1 MTKEDKKLFDV
12 TPLKFNQ
19 LSLPGYIGTYK
30 EEETEA
36 QKTARREKELSTSII
51 GVDLFK
57 SSVKV
62 TVPLVVEEEIE
73 RNAKRIEYIEEIR
86 EKAKRNPIHDNRFPE
101 GNTPVRD
108 VQRLIDD
115 IEHITSMYVNE
126 PITESIIQSMHWQL
140 NGIFDRFVNDRD
152 SYIMYI

>member
-1 MTKEDKKLFDV
+1 MKHGQIEITTLVKL
-12 TPLKFNQ
+12 PSI
-19 LSLPGYIGTYK
+19 SLPGYIGTYK

-115 IEHITSMYVNE
+115 IEHISSMYVNE
-126 PITESIIQSMHWQL
+126 PITESTIQSMHWQL
-140 NGIFDRFVNDRD
+140 NDIFDRFVNDHD

>member
-1 MTKEDKKLFDV
+1 MKHGQIEITTLVKL
-12 TPLKFNQ
+12 PSI
-19 LSLPGYIGTYK
+19 SLPGYIGTYK

-62 TVPLVVEEEIE
+62 TVPLAVEDEIE
-73 RNAKRIEYIEEIR
+73 RNTKRIEYIEEIR

-126 PITESIIQSMHWQL
+126 PITESTIQSMHWQL
-140 NGIFDRFVNDRD
+140 NGIFDRFVNDHD

>member
-1 MTKEDKKLFDV
+1 MKHEQIKITTLVKLPS
-12 TPLKFNQ
+12 T
-19 LSLPGYIGTYK
+19 SLPGYIGTYK

-73 RNAKRIEYIEEIR
+73 RNAKRVEYIEEIR
-86 EKAKRNPIHDNRFPE
+86 EKAKRNPMYDNRFPE

-126 PITESIIQSMHWQL
+126 PITESTIQSMHWQL
-140 NGIFDRFVNDRD
+140 NDIFDRFVNDRD

>member
-1 MTKEDKKLFDV
+1 MKHGQIEITTLVKM
-12 TPLKFNQ
+12 PSP
-19 LSLPGYIGTYK
+19 SLPGYIETYK

-36 QKTARREKELSTSII
+36 QKIARREKELSTSII

-73 RNAKRIEYIEEIR
+73 RNAKRIEFIEEIR
-86 EKAKRNPIHDNRFPE
+86 EKGKRNPMYYNRFPV
-101 GNTPVRD
+101 GSTPVRD

-126 PITESIIQSMHWQL
+126 PITESTIQSMHWQL
-140 NGIFDRFVNDRD
+140 NGIFDRFVNDYN

>member
-1 MTKEDKKLFDV
+1 MKHGQIEITTLVKL
-12 TPLKFNQ
+12 PSI
-19 LSLPGYIGTYK
+19 SLPGYIGTYK

-115 IEHITSMYVNE
+115 IEHISSMYVNE
-126 PITESIIQSMHWQL
+126 PITESTIQSMHWQ
-140 NGIFDRFVNDRD
+140 I
-152 SYIMYI
+152 IQK

>member
-1 MTKEDKKLFDV
+1 MKHGQIEITTMVKM
-12 TPLKFNQ
+12 PSP
-19 LSLPGYIGTYK
+19 SLPEYLGAYK

-57 SSVKV
+57 SSVTV

-73 RNAKRIEYIEEIR
+73 RNAKRIEFIEEIR
-86 EKAKRNPIHDNRFPE
+86 EKAKRNPIHYNRFPE
-101 GNTPVRD
+101 GSTPVRD

-126 PITESIIQSMHWQL
+126 PITESTIQSLHWQL
-140 NGIFDRFVNDRD
+140 NGIFDRFVNDQH

>member
-1 MTKEDKKLFDV
+1 MKHGQIDV
-12 TPLKFNQ
+12 TPLKFI
-19 LSLPGYIGTYK
+19 LISLPGYIGTY
-30 EEETEA
+30 
-36 QKTARREKELSTSII
+36 KELSTSII

-62 TVPLVVEEEIE
+62 TVPLVVEDEIE

-126 PITESIIQSMHWQL
+126 PITESTIQSMHWQL

>member
-1 MTKEDKKLFDV
+1 MKHGQIDV
-12 TPLKFNQ
+12 TPLKFIPI
-19 LSLPGYIGTYK
+19 SLPGYIGTYK

-62 TVPLVVEEEIE
+62 TVPLVVEDEIE
-73 RNAKRIEYIEEIR
+73 RNVKRIEYIEEIR
-86 EKAKRNPIHDNRFPE
+86 EKAKRNPMYDNRFPE
-101 GNTPVRD
+101 GNTAVRD

-126 PITESIIQSMHWQL
+126 PITESIIQSMHWRL
-140 NGIFDRFVNDRD
+140 NDIFDRFVNDRD
-152 SYIMYI
+152 SYITHI

>member
-1 MTKEDKKLFDV
+1 MKQGQIEITTLVKL
-12 TPLKFNQ
+12 PSI
-19 LSLPGYIGTYK
+19 SLPGYIGAYK

-126 PITESIIQSMHWQL
+126 PITESTIQSMYWQL
-140 NGIFDRFVNDRD
+140 NGIFDRFVNDHD

>member
-1 MTKEDKKLFDV
+1 MKHGQIEITTLVKM
-12 TPLKFNQ
+12 PSHS
-19 LSLPGYIGTYK
+19 LSEYLEVDK

-62 TVPLVVEEEIE
+62 TVPLAVEDEIE

-86 EKAKRNPIHDNRFPE
+86 KKAKRTPIHDNRFPE

-126 PITESIIQSMHWQL
+126 PITKSIIQSMHWQL
-140 NGIFDRFVNDRD
+140 NDIYDRFVNDHD

>member
-1 MTKEDKKLFDV
+1 MKHEQIEIATLVKL
-12 TPLKFNQ
+12 PSI
-19 LSLPGYIGTYK
+19 SLPGYIGTYK

-62 TVPLVVEEEIE
+62 TVPLAVEDEIE
-73 RNAKRIEYIEEIR
+73 RNTKRIEYIEEIR

-108 VQRLIDD
+108 VQKLIDD

-140 NGIFDRFVNDRD
+140 NDIFDRFVNDHD

>member
-1 MTKEDKKLFDV
+1 MKHGQIDV
-12 TPLKFNQ
+12 TPLKFIPI
-19 LSLPGYIGTYK
+19 SLPEYIGTYK

-62 TVPLVVEEEIE
+62 TVPLVVEDEIE
-73 RNAKRIEYIEEIR
+73 RNTKRIEYIEEIR
-86 EKAKRNPIHDNRFPE
+86 EQAKRNPIHDNRFPE
-101 GNTPVRD
+101 GNTAVRD

-115 IEHITSMYVNE
+115 IEHITNMYVNE
-126 PITESIIQSMHWQL
+126 PITKSIIQSMHWQL
-140 NGIFDRFVNDRD
+140 NDIFDRFVNDRD

>member
-1 MTKEDKKLFDV
+1 M
-12 TPLKFNQ
+12 
-19 LSLPGYIGTYK
+19 Y
-30 EEETEA
+30 
-36 QKTARREKELSTSII
+36 
-51 GVDLFK
+51 
-57 SSVKV
+57 
-62 TVPLVVEEEIE
+62 
-73 RNAKRIEYIEEIR
+73 
-86 EKAKRNPIHDNRFPE
+86 DNRFPE

-140 NGIFDRFVNDRD
+140 NDIFDRFINDHD

>member
-1 MTKEDKKLFDV
+1 MKHGQIEITTLV
-12 TPLKFNQ
+12 NLPST
-19 LSLPGYIGTYK
+19 SLPEYLGVYK

-57 SSVKV
+57 SSVTV
-62 TVPLVVEEEIE
+62 TVPLIVEEEIE
-73 RNAKRIEYIEEIR
+73 RNAKRIEYIKEVR
-86 EKAKRNPIHDNRFPE
+86 EKAKRYPIYDNKFPE

-126 PITESIIQSMHWQL
+126 PITESTIQSLHWQL
-140 NGIFDRFVNDRD
+140 NGIFDRFVNDCD

>member
-1 MTKEDKKLFDV
+1 MKHGQIEITTLVKL
-12 TPLKFNQ
+12 PSI
-19 LSLPGYIGTYK
+19 SLPGYIGTYK

-62 TVPLVVEEEIE
+62 TVPLAVEDEIE
-73 RNAKRIEYIEEIR
+73 RNTKRIEYIEEIR

-126 PITESIIQSMHWQL
+126 PITESTIQSMHWQL
-140 NGIFDRFVNDRD
+140 NDIFDRFVNDHD

>member
-1 MTKEDKKLFDV
+1 MKQEQIEITTLVKL
-12 TPLKFNQ
+12 PSI
-19 LSLPGYIGTYK
+19 SLPGYIGTYK

-62 TVPLVVEEEIE
+62 TVPLVVEDEIE
-73 RNAKRIEYIEEIR
+73 RNTKRIEYIEEIR

-140 NGIFDRFVNDRD
+140 NDIFDRFVNDHD

>member
-1 MTKEDKKLFDV
+1 MKHGQIDV
-12 TPLKFNQ
+12 TPLKFIPI
-19 LSLPGYIGTYK
+19 SLPGYIGTYN

-62 TVPLVVEEEIE
+62 TVPLAVEDEIE

-86 EKAKRNPIHDNRFPE
+86 ESQKEPYTDNRFPE

-126 PITESIIQSMHWQL
+126 PITKSIIQSMHWQL
-140 NGIFDRFVNDRD
+140 NDIFDRFVNDHD